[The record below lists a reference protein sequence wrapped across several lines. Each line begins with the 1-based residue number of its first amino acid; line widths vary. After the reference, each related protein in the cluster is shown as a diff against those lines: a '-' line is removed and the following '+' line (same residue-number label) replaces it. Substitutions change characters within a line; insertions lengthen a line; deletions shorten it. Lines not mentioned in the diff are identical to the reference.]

1 MNQKM
6 DFQEVMKNVLRL
18 WQSGASTRN
27 LLVAAANYRRCD
39 LEAKIFEYFDG
50 IVQEG
55 VFKGI
60 RISPP
65 SAHPSVHIPKI
76 LGTYEVEIS
85 SSIIM
90 LAENSNV
97 FVDIGCADGYYT
109 SGIAK
114 KTNIKKVIGVD
125 ISTEVLKLARKS
137 AKKNSVENKCLFVT
151 ELVSAL
157 PYIENNSFIMIDVD
171 GCEIEIL
178 NELSSYIKSNQLH
191 GINILVET
199 DFDVSGRTNK
209 QEIIDKFTN
218 LGYTIS
224 EEINCD
230 PLCAARF
237 STLARQI
244 FPSYLDQMIC
254 ALERG
259 DSNQSW
265 IIAASR

>member
-1 MNQKM
+1 M

-114 KTNIKKVIGVD
+114 K
-125 ISTEVLKLARKS
+125 
-137 AKKNSVENKCLFVT
+137 NK
-151 ELVSAL
+151 
-157 PYIENNSFIMIDVD
+157 
-171 GCEIEIL
+171 
-178 NELSSYIKSNQLH
+178 H
-191 GINILVET
+191 
-199 DFDVSGRTNK
+199 
-209 QEIIDKFTN
+209 
-218 LGYTIS
+218 
-224 EEINCD
+224 
-230 PLCAARF
+230 
-237 STLARQI
+237 
-244 FPSYLDQMIC
+244 
-254 ALERG
+254 
-259 DSNQSW
+259 
-265 IIAASR
+265 